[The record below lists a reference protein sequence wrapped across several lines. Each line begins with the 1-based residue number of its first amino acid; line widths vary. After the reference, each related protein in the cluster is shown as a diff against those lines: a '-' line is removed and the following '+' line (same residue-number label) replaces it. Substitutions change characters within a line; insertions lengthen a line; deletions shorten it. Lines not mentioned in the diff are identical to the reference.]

1 LIPLGRAA
9 VRVVYAR
16 NGLVEQQS
24 IVWACVVASYWEQ
37 WGFGARAVLLWRWIM
52 DVDWIPAA
60 WAELAKR
67 VPCGYHRRG
76 PAAVEPTALALAV
89 LQTVRSRAVGGN
101 ALVPSSGP
109 ERLVGAAPGVQ
120 GILQTVVQ
128 QLEEAERRAIAWLLD
143 QQNPD
148 GSWGVT
154 GEQRR
159 PCWPTGWAVWT
170 LWEAARLRRGDGG
183 AAAASDPAASRRANP
198 HALDS
203 RQIAAAVN
211 RAIDWLLRTSG
222 RPIYSSEDDGRFVG
236 HNTRLQG
243 WPWVETTHSWVEPTA
258 MALLALRRAGRRD
271 HPRFDEAVRLL
282 LDRQLPEGGWNYGNT
297 TVLGNTL
304 RPHVQPSGLAL
315 WALADEPEIR
325 PRIERSIEYLLRSVD
340 GRTTAASL
348 AFAVIGLAAV
358 DVLPS
363 KADVLLEQAAKR
375 TLSADAPPYPLALLL
390 LAAEAI
396 SAKRGADSPAG
407 PSS

>member
-1 LIPLGRAA
+1 
-9 VRVVYAR
+9 
-16 NGLVEQQS
+16 
-24 IVWACVVASYWEQ
+24 
-37 WGFGARAVLLWRWIM
+37 M

-67 VPCGYHRRG
+67 MPCGYHRTG
-76 PAAVEPTALALAV
+76 PAAVEPAALALAA
-89 LQTVRSRAVGGN
+89 LQTVRPRV
-101 ALVPSSGP
+101 
-109 ERLVGAAPGVQ
+109 VGANAMAPSPVPQVRAEPDVQ
-120 GILQTVVQ
+120 AICQTVTQ
-128 QLEEAERRAIAWLLD
+128 QLEEAERRAIVWLLD

-154 GEQRR
+154 AEQRR
-159 PCWPTGWAVWT
+159 PCWPTGWVVWT

>member
-1 LIPLGRAA
+1 MDAA
-9 VRVVYAR
+9 
-16 NGLVEQQS
+16 
-24 IVWACVVASYWEQ
+24 
-37 WGFGARAVLLWRWIM
+37 
-52 DVDWIPAA
+52 WIPVA

-67 VPCGYHRRG
+67 MPCGYHRAG

-89 LQTVRSRAVGGN
+89 LQTVRSRAVGAN
-101 ALVPSSGP
+101 ALAPSP
-109 ERLVGAAPGVQ
+109 ARLVRAEPDVQ
-120 GILQTVVQ
+120 RILQTVVQ
-128 QLEEAERRAIAWLLD
+128 QLEEAERRAIVWLLD

-154 GEQRR
+154 VEQRR
-159 PCWPTGWAVWT
+159 PCWPTGWVVWT
-170 LWEAARLRRGDGG
+170 LWEAARLRRGDGL
-183 AAAASDPAASRRANP
+183 AAASDPTTPGRANSDAP
-198 HALDS
+198 NC
-203 RQIAAAVN
+203 RRIAAAVD

-222 RPIYSSEDDGRFVG
+222 RPIHNSEDDGRFVG
-236 HNTRLQG
+236 HDTRLQG
-243 WPWVETTHSWVEPTA
+243 WPWVESTHSWVEPTA
-258 MALLALRRAGRRD
+258 IALLALRRAGRRD

-297 TVLGNTL
+297 TVLGNML

-325 PRIERSIEYLLRSVD
+325 PRIERSIDYLLRSVD

-358 DVLPS
+358 DALPS

-390 LAAEAI
+390 LAAEAV
-396 SAKRGADSPAG
+396 SAKRSADSANRPDELGAM
-407 PSS
+407 S